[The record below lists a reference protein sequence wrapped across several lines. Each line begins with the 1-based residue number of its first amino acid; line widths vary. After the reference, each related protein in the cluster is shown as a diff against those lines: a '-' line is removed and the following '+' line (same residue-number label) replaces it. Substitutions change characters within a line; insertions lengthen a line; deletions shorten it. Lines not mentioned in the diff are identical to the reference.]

1 MSKPLLGSKK
11 INTEEDCSSPQF
23 PMVIP
28 SLYGLHATE
37 YNICHATIVVIQ
49 TGRPTKKQTTPH
61 DGIAGA
67 GVGNKVE
74 LSIQLTAFPHP
85 EFKWWRVT
93 NGSADQ
99 EVSGDEFTVTTTG
112 GSSTL
117 VVKSLTEKHFG
128 YYKVT
133 AFNGHGSLTD
143 TDGTD
148 GIVFE
153 VVPSSKCDYIYDHI
167 SCICCV
173 KGASVIACIACCVSK
188 ACTKCL
194 SLASLSQLLDEK
206 ARYQACVL

>member
-1 MSKPLLGSKK
+1 MVTLL
-11 INTEEDCSSPQF
+11 
-23 PMVIP
+23 
-28 SLYGLHATE
+28 LYSLHATE
-37 YNICHATIVVIQ
+37 SNICHATIVVIQ
-49 TGRPTKKQTTPH
+49 TGRPTKEQTTPH
-61 DGIAGA
+61 DGIVGA
-67 GVGNKVE
+67 GVGDKVE
-74 LSIQLTAFPHP
+74 LSIQLTVFPYP
-85 EFKWWRVT
+85 DFKWWRVT

-99 EVSGDEFTVTTTG
+99 EVSGAEFTVATTD

-117 VVKSLTEKHFG
+117 VIKNLTEKHFG

-133 AFNGHGSLTD
+133 ASNGHGSLTD

-153 VVPSSKCDYIYDHI
+153 VVPSGKCDYIYDHI

-173 KGASVIACIACCVSK
+173 KHASFIACTACCASK

-206 ARYQACVL
+206 IRIPGLCTVPCLHLLAGLFNTGAHAS